1 LLRLECRNKPRG
13 AFKRLRLTCVQM
25 IYTSS
30 FLTDGSDFLREV
42 ALVLPLVE
50 VFAKRV
56 VYADSARH
64 PTRSHKSWIKWSRH
78 YASLGYRYSN
88 DTGFQFAFYSFD
100 KFDLLCFCGSNQWE
114 DWVGNLSE
122 IDVGSKM
129 YEFNRSITSVA
140 ASQYRTTNPLFV
152 SGHSLGAA
160 LAQHHYKREPAGNL
174 VTFNS
179 PVVSLVDGLPSSI
192 LHVQH
197 LGDPIYRLSRL
208 RAHAAKRSDLGL
220 LRGYRLNYSA
230 SPSTPLVK
238 VRRDGRLPNH
248 SGLFTVSDLPFDL
261 LVD

>member
-1 LLRLECRNKPRG
+1 ML
-13 AFKRLRLTCVQM
+13 
-25 IYTSS
+25 YTSS

-42 ALVLPLVE
+42 ALILPLTE

-56 VYADSARH
+56 VYADFAWH
-64 PTRSHKSWIKWSRH
+64 PTRSHKSWIKWRRR
-78 YASLGYRYSN
+78 YASLSYRYSS
-88 DTGFQFAFYSFD
+88 DTGFQFAFYSFE
-100 KFDLLCFCGSNQWE
+100 KFDLLCFCGSNEWK
-114 DWVGNLSE
+114 DWVGNLSDL
-122 IDVGSKM
+122 DVGNKL
-129 YEFNRSITSVA
+129 YEFNRSLTSVA
-140 ASQYRTTNPLFV
+140 VSQHRSTNLLVV

-160 LAQHHYKREPAGNL
+160 LAQHHYKREPLGSL
-174 VTFNS
+174 ITFNS

-208 RAHAAKRSDLGL
+208 RAYAAKQLGFGL

-230 SPSTPLVK
+230 SPSVPVIK

-248 SGLFTVSDLPFDL
+248 SGLFTVSDLPFNL